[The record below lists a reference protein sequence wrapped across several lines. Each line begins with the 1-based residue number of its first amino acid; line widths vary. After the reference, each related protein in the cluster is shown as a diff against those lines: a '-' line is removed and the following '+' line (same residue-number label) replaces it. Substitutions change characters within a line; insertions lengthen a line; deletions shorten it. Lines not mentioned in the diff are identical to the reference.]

1 MGGSLSRWK
10 RLSNPPYSPFVKRG
24 KCFSS
29 LWQREAGRDF
39 KKFIRYARKPQVS
52 NLGMNG
58 ILSERSQVEPGE
70 AEQIGT

>member
-1 MGGSLSRWK
+1 LGILEHFTWCIPS
-10 RLSNPPYSPFVKRG
+10 
-24 KCFSS
+24 
-29 LWQREAGRDF
+29 A
-39 KKFIRYARKPQVS
+39 IRHARKPQVS